1 MLNNEDEDDTVPSL
15 FPLVDDLPDAP
26 SPDDEAEDDEE

>member
-1 MLNNEDEDDTVPSL
+1 MNDDDDDETIISL

-26 SPDDEAEDDEE
+26 SPEDEDEDEEE